1 MALILAVFYAVV
13 DIWKFRA
20 WTFPLV
26 VVGMNSIV
34 MYCMAGLT
42 RSWMAATLKTHFG
55 SRIFEFVSEP
65 YRPFIA
71 SLWVL
76 LFMWLVCYWLYRQR
90 IFVRI

>member
-1 MALILAVFYAVV
+1 
-13 DIWKFRA
+13 
-20 WTFPLV
+20 LV

-34 MYCMAGLT
+34 MYCMAGLIKP
-42 RSWMAATLKTHFG
+42 WIYATLHTHLG
-55 SRIFEFVSEP
+55 SRIFEFAAEP